1 MASDKVVLLCV
12 LIMASCTSENKGSK
26 SQTFGKT
33 RAGEPVELF
42 TLTNSKG
49 MQADITTYGGIL
61 VSLKVPDRSGKPA
74 DVVLGFDSLDG
85 YQSVPPR
92 PASALCL
99 DATAIASAD

>member
-33 RAGEPVELF
+33 RVGEPVELF

-49 MQADITTYGGIL
+49 MQADMEQEALAHAVHGA
-61 VSLKVPDRSGKPA
+61 A
-74 DVVLGFDSLDG
+74 DELREQVVANA
-85 YQSVPPR
+85 P
-92 PASALCL
+92 
-99 DATAIASAD
+99 